1 MIYFNILKKIILIT
15 LLTLVSTAVLA
26 NDSDHE
32 LKAQKNALER
42 AKYFANKGMQ
52 HADLFPGLANLC
64 DIASPIRDLS
74 KRKKNTEK
82 GKRKRSKNSRS
93 AGIPPTK
100 VFDNLYFV
108 GTGGVS
114 SWVIKTSDG
123 LMLIDA
129 LNTTRQAEEYI
140 EKGMLALGLNP
151 ADIKYLI
158 IGHEHGDH
166 YGGQAYFVDK
176 YKTRVVMGDV
186 AWTRME
192 KQQLTVFSPRWGV
205 MPKRDITA
213 KDGDVIRLGNTEVQI
228 YETPGHTPGTISLI
242 FPVFDQGK
250 KHMVSLW
257 GGTGLNYGPDKARI
271 QAYTDAATRFGKIAK
286 EQGVDI
292 FMSNHPRRDGSATNL
307 KALATRTLE
316 QPHPFVQGKTVALK
330 AYDMLAQCTKA
341 QVFRIES
348 EQHK

>member
-1 MIYFNILKKIILIT
+1 MTYINIMKNNLFAAI
-15 LLTLVSTAVLA
+15 LTLASTSVLA
-26 NDSDHE
+26 NEPQQEPSSQKSSLE
-32 LKAQKNALER
+32 QAQ
-42 AKYFANKGMQ
+42 YFANQGMQ
-52 HADLFPGLANLC
+52 YASLFPGLANLC
-64 DIASPIRDLS
+64 DIKSPIRDLS
-74 KRKKNTEK
+74 KRKKKPAN
-82 GKRKRSKNSRS
+82 GKKKNPRNSRS
-93 AGIPPTK
+93 EGIPPTK

-114 SWVIKTSDG
+114 SWVIETSDG
-123 LMLIDA
+123 LILIDA

-176 YKTRVVMGDV
+176 YKTKVVMGDI

-192 KQQLTVFSPRWGV
+192 KQQLTVFSPRWGA
-205 MPKRDITA
+205 MPKRDISA
-213 KDGDVIRLGNTEVQI
+213 KDGHVIRLGNTEVQI

-271 QAYTDAATRFGKIAK
+271 QAYTDAATRFGEIAQA
-286 EQGVDI
+286 QGVDI
-292 FMSNHPRRDGSATNL
+292 YMSNHPRRDGSAKKL
-307 KALATRTLE
+307 KAIATRSAE
-316 QPHPFVQGKTVALK
+316 QPHPFVQGKTAAIK

-341 QVFRIES
+341 QALRIES